1 MNKNALLPTTQ
12 INHLITPESPIKLP
26 NSPHLDGNDLDLS
39 TFDSMTHTNP
49 YYNDNHTFIY
59 TSTNALDLLYETSID
74 STIRWKSTRPSKPS
88 TGSAGYALHRIPS
101 QWMKKT
107 SLLDSPSVKKT
118 NSTDSPSVKKM
129 NSTDSLSV
137 KKMNS
142 TDSPSVKK
150 TSLLDSPSV
159 KKTNSTDS
167 PSVKKTNSIRKEMEL
182 DLTTP
187 LLDTSLPSIHEHEE
201 YSPKPQETVTIQNRN
216 FLLNS
221 KIEGFT
227 LLQAIQFLLDHDII
241 STRGEGIDFLSI
253 LQDRRII
260 EPSIILLFLLLF

>member
-1 MNKNALLPTTQ
+1 MNKNALVPTTQ
-12 INHLITPESPIKLP
+12 ISHLIRPESPIKLP

-74 STIRWKSTRPSKPS
+74 STIRWKSTRPSKAS
-88 TGSAGYALHRIPS
+88 NGSAGYALHRIPS
-101 QWMKKT
+101 QWMKNK
-107 SLLDSPSVKKT
+107 SLLDSPQVKKT
-118 NSTDSPSVKKM
+118 NSIDSPQVKKM
-129 NSTDSLSV
+129 NSTE
-137 KKMNS
+137 
-142 TDSPSVKK
+142 
-150 TSLLDSPSV
+150 SLLP
-159 KKTNSTDS
+159 KKTNSLHS
-167 PSVKKTNSIRKEMEL
+167 ASSRHKEMEL
-182 DLTTP
+182 DLPPP
-187 LLDTSLPSIHEHEE
+187 LLDTSLPSIHEHDEL
-201 YSPKPQETVTIQNRN
+201 SPKQQESITIQNRN
-216 FLLNS
+216 FSLNS

-260 EPSIILLFLLLF
+260 EPSKINLFLYYSSFI

>member
-1 MNKNALLPTTQ
+1 MNKNALVPTTQ
-12 INHLITPESPIKLP
+12 ISHLIRPESPIKLP

-74 STIRWKSTRPSKPS
+74 STIRWKSTRPSKAS
-88 TGSAGYALHRIPS
+88 NGSAGYALHRIPS
-101 QWMKKT
+101 QWMKNK
-107 SLLDSPSVKKT
+107 SLLDSPQVKKT
-118 NSTDSPSVKKM
+118 NSIDSPQVKKM
-129 NSTDSLSV
+129 NSTE
-137 KKMNS
+137 
-142 TDSPSVKK
+142 
-150 TSLLDSPSV
+150 SLLP
-159 KKTNSTDS
+159 KKTNSLHS
-167 PSVKKTNSIRKEMEL
+167 ASSLRKEMEL
-182 DLTTP
+182 DLPPP
-187 LLDTSLPSIHEHEE
+187 LLDTSLPSIHEHDEL
-201 YSPKPQETVTIQNRN
+201 SPKQQESITIQNRN

-260 EPSIILLFLLLF
+260 EPSKINLFLYYSSFI

>member
-1 MNKNALLPTTQ
+1 MNKNVLLPTTQ
-12 INHLITPESPIKLP
+12 ISHLIRPESPIKLP

-74 STIRWKSTRPSKPS
+74 STIRWKSTRPSKAS
-88 TGSAGYALHRIPS
+88 NGSAGYALHRIPS
-101 QWMKKT
+101 QWMKNK
-107 SLLDSPSVKKT
+107 SLLDSPQ
-118 NSTDSPSVKKM
+118 
-129 NSTDSLSV
+129 
-137 KKMNS
+137 
-142 TDSPSVKK
+142 
-150 TSLLDSPSV
+150 
-159 KKTNSTDS
+159 
-167 PSVKKTNSIRKEMEL
+167 VKKTNSIDSPQVKKMKSTESLLPKKTNSLHSASSLRKEIEL
-182 DLTTP
+182 DLPPP
-187 LLDTSLPSIHEHEE
+187 LLDTSLPSIHEHDEL
-201 YSPKPQETVTIQNRN
+201 SPKQQESITIQNRN

-260 EPSIILLFLLLF
+260 EPSKINLFLYYSSFI

>member
-1 MNKNALLPTTQ
+1 MNKNALVPTTQ
-12 INHLITPESPIKLP
+12 ISHLIRPESPIKLP

-74 STIRWKSTRPSKPS
+74 STIRWKSTRPSKAS
-88 TGSAGYALHRIPS
+88 NGSAGYALHRIPS
-101 QWMKKT
+101 QWMKNK
-107 SLLDSPSVKKT
+107 SLLDSPQVKKT
-118 NSTDSPSVKKM
+118 NSIDSPQVKKM
-129 NSTDSLSV
+129 NSTESLLLKKTNSIDSPQV

-142 TDSPSVKK
+142 TE
-150 TSLLDSPSV
+150 SLLP
-159 KKTNSTDS
+159 KKTNSLHS
-167 PSVKKTNSIRKEMEL
+167 ASSLRKEIEL
-182 DLTTP
+182 DLPPP
-187 LLDTSLPSIHEHEE
+187 LLDTSLPSIHEHDEL
-201 YSPKPQETVTIQNRN
+201 SPKQQESITIQNRN

-260 EPSIILLFLLLF
+260 EPSKINLFL